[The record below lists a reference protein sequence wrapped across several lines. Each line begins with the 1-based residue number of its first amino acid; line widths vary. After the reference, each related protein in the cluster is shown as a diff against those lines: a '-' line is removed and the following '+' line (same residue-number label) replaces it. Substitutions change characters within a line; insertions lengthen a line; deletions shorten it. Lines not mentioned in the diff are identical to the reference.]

1 MCTTMGMTV
10 QTCKN
15 IYTRFFLPL
24 VKSYLRHTRFVREII
39 DVETGVK
46 SWQEVPPELEEGER
60 EVIWIN
66 QDESLCYAC

>member
-1 MCTTMGMTV
+1 MYHDGHDRADV
-10 QTCKN
+10 QKYLHTG
-15 IYTRFFLPL
+15 FLPL
-24 VKSYLRHTRFVREII
+24 VKSYLRRTRFVREII

-46 SWQEVPPELEEGER
+46 SWQELPPELEEGER